1 MFKTSHLQELKRR
14 YASMY
19 ATPAEKKV
27 IEDGTDEGVN
37 QYKKDTPG
45 QDIEKEFKEHCGVC
59 GEQGI
64 KEDEIEEKYVIK
76 HRKNKNRYLSNKAM
90 DASNVKDA
98 LKFKSEKE
106 AKNTLNGL
114 DWQFRSNYEIVK
126 EEEENVLDE
135 AKNIKTVKLIVSPK
149 PDATKTHAILLKM
162 FPQENRNDLW
172 DLARNMEDVGATL
185 KEGTALQVKMALD
198 DAGLKGKWKNNKVYV
213 KKRDVKK
220 AEKALKGNVIYRG
233 KPPVVVGEEIEEAH
247 KVECPKCKGEGC
259 EHCDGK
265 GYHIKEAKG
274 TAFPATVD
282 TLRKIVKDK
291 QHQTVMFKSG
301 QALVDLFTASAMVQV
316 YDALKKPEMK
326 KHFEKMITDKAGFL
340 KTQAFAMKMIGK

>member
-19 ATPAEKKV
+19 APPVEEKV
-27 IEDGTDEGVN
+27 IEDGTIEGVN

-45 QDIEKEFKEHCGVC
+45 QEVDKEFKEHCGVC

-64 KEDEIEEKYVIK
+64 EEDEIE
-76 HRKNKNRYLSNKAM
+76 
-90 DASNVKDA
+90 
-98 LKFKSEKE
+98 
-106 AKNTLNGL
+106 
-114 DWQFRSNYEIVK
+114 
-126 EEEENVLDE
+126 
-135 AKNIKTVKLIVSPK
+135 
-149 PDATKTHAILLKM
+149 
-162 FPQENRNDLW
+162 
-172 DLARNMEDVGATL
+172 
-185 KEGTALQVKMALD
+185 EGTALQVKMALGD
-198 DAGLKGKWKNNKVYV
+198 VGLKGTWKNNKVYV

-233 KPPVVVGEEIEEAH
+233 KPPVVVGEEVEESH
-247 KVECPKCKGEGC
+247 KIECPKCKGEGC

-274 TAFPATVD
+274 TAYPATVD

-326 KHFEKMITDKAGFL
+326 KTFEKMIKDKAGFM

>member
-19 ATPAEKKV
+19 APPVEEKV
-27 IEDGTDEGVN
+27 IEDGTIQGVN

-64 KEDEIEEKYVIK
+64 EEVE
-76 HRKNKNRYLSNKAM
+76 
-90 DASNVKDA
+90 V
-98 LKFKSEKE
+98 E
-106 AKNTLNGL
+106 
-114 DWQFRSNYEIVK
+114 
-126 EEEENVLDE
+126 
-135 AKNIKTVKLIVSPK
+135 
-149 PDATKTHAILLKM
+149 
-162 FPQENRNDLW
+162 
-172 DLARNMEDVGATL
+172 
-185 KEGTALQVKMALD
+185 EGTALQVKMALS
-198 DAGLKGKWKNNKVYV
+198 DAGLKGTWKNNKVYV

-233 KPPVVVGEEIEEAH
+233 KPPVVVGEEVEESH
-247 KVECPKCKGEGC
+247 KIECPKCKGEGC

-274 TAFPATVD
+274 TAYPATVD

-326 KHFEKMITDKAGFL
+326 KTFEKMIKDKAGFM

>member
-14 YASMY
+14 YVSMY
-19 ATPAEKKV
+19 ATPAEKEV
-27 IEDGTDEGVN
+27 IEDGTIEGVN

-64 KEDEIEEKYVIK
+64 EEDEIE
-76 HRKNKNRYLSNKAM
+76 
-90 DASNVKDA
+90 
-98 LKFKSEKE
+98 
-106 AKNTLNGL
+106 
-114 DWQFRSNYEIVK
+114 
-126 EEEENVLDE
+126 
-135 AKNIKTVKLIVSPK
+135 
-149 PDATKTHAILLKM
+149 
-162 FPQENRNDLW
+162 
-172 DLARNMEDVGATL
+172 
-185 KEGTALQVKMALD
+185 EGTALQVKMALSD
-198 DAGLKGKWKNNKVYV
+198 VGLKGTWKNNKVYV

-220 AEKALKGNVIYRG
+220 AEKALKGNVIYKG
-233 KPPVVVGEEIEEAH
+233 KPPVVVGEEVEEAH

-301 QALVDLFTASAMVQV
+301 QAIVDLFTASAMVQV

-326 KHFEKMITDKAGFL
+326 KTFEKMITDKAGFL

>member
-14 YASMY
+14 YASIY
-19 ATPAEKKV
+19 APPVEEKV
-27 IEDGTDEGVN
+27 IEDGTIGGAK
-37 QYKKDTPG
+37 QYRKDTPG
-45 QDIEKEFKEHCGVC
+45 QEEIDKEFKEHCGVC

-64 KEDEIEEKYVIK
+64 EEDEIE
-76 HRKNKNRYLSNKAM
+76 
-90 DASNVKDA
+90 
-98 LKFKSEKE
+98 
-106 AKNTLNGL
+106 
-114 DWQFRSNYEIVK
+114 
-126 EEEENVLDE
+126 
-135 AKNIKTVKLIVSPK
+135 
-149 PDATKTHAILLKM
+149 
-162 FPQENRNDLW
+162 
-172 DLARNMEDVGATL
+172 
-185 KEGTALQVKMALD
+185 EGTALQVKMALD
-198 DAGLKGKWKNNKVYV
+198 DAGLIGKWKNNKVYV

-220 AEKALKGNVIYRG
+220 AEKALKGNVIYKG
-233 KPPVVVGEEIEEAH
+233 KPPVVVGEEVEEAH

-301 QALVDLFTASAMVQV
+301 QAIVDLFTASAMVQV

-326 KHFEKMITDKAGFL
+326 KTFEKMITDKAGFL